1 MRLKGDVFML
11 YRDLA
16 PISEE
21 AWDEIDERAEEVL
34 KSQLTAR
41 KVLNV
46 VGPKG
51 ADYTVISEGRLAD
64 VQTKENVSYGNYK
77 VLPLTEARIE
87 FSMMRWEL
95 DNVIRGA
102 KDVDYEP
109 LEEAAKELARF
120 EEEAVY
126 NGLEEAIISGLGE
139 EAEGEAI
146 KLGNSPGEMIN
157 AITEGVIKLRDAY
170 VDGDYTLVVSPEIY
184 KNLMTIETGYPLVKK
199 VEKLIGGDILL
210 NHVIDGAYLL
220 PKDHDDLEFTIG
232 RDFSIGYQAHDIEK
246 VRFFMTESF
255 TFRVLDPAIII
266 KFNA

>member
-1 MRLKGDVFML
+1 ML

-16 PISEE
+16 PISQE

-41 KVLNV
+41 RVVNV

-126 NGLEEAIISGLGE
+126 NGLEEAIISGLGQ

-146 KLGNSPGEMIN
+146 KLGENPGEMLD
-157 AITEGVIKLRDAY
+157 AITQGVIKLKDAY
-170 VDGDYTLVVSPEIY
+170 TEGPYTLVASPDVY
-184 KNLMTIETGYPLVKK
+184 KKLMSKDTGYPFADKIK
-199 VEKLIGGDILL
+199 KLIGGDILL

-255 TFRVLDPAIII
+255 TFRVLDPAIIV